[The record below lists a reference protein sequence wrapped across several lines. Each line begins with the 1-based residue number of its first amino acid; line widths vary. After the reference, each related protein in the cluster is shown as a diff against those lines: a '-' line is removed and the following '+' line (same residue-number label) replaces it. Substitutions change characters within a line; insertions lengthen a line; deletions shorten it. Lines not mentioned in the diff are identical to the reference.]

1 MIQRTPSSTFG
12 RLGLRRSGSSFLTG
26 SGELLALHSA
36 LMQLSG
42 TNPQALLLLDE
53 VAHIPT
59 EPVSTQTDSQNA
71 SNTNADGQ
79 PSSSGSSSNS
89 GYQIKNR
96 VTALGQMVAEA
107 PNVIRACTP
116 QQILQIMAQVFPRF
130 YVKCT

>member
-1 MIQRTPSSTFG
+1 MIQRTSSSSFG

-59 EPVSTQTDSQNA
+59 DPSTPPLA
-71 SNTNADGQ
+71 
-79 PSSSGSSSNS
+79 PSSPCTPDGAGSG
-89 GYQIKNR
+89 GGTKNR

-107 PNVIRACTP
+107 PNAIRACTP
-116 QQILQIMAQVFPRF
+116 QQILQIMAQVIFFP
-130 YVKCT
+130 CL